1 MGIER
6 LKLSAQRTKLLCTK
20 TYGFTSNPSSSLQK
34 NFQTAI
40 INLPPTDFKQPKN
53 LTFHNLSKSEPLPIG
68 SKSLLGLNLKF
79 CLSART
85 LPNDIN
91 RTILR
96 MARTI
101 RTRHFLLENNLNLN
115 STYEKQIYVKNTAWH
130 PPPAPIAI
138 EDKLTAFEKALK
150 QKHQALEFKN
160 RYRNLSN
167 LTPIQARVLQQLKNN
182 SRIVIKP
189 SDKNLGP
196 TVLNTTSYIH
206 QVFEEHLLTSDYR
219 QLTKTEAQKMMDQL
233 KSSLKNAI
241 ESNKSFLSE
250 SELIYFKRS
259 LNRNFRL
266 PIFYGLPKVHKNPF
280 SLRPVVSTTNS
291 LLAVFSTW
299 LDYEM
304 KELLPFAESFTKN
317 SISVIQDIK
326 HLQIPDNAL
335 LFSADAVS
343 MYTNID
349 TQQALN
355 LIRDFI
361 RDNTEKIPE
370 NFPTA
375 LFLQILGT
383 IMTNNIFSFASTF
396 WLQLT
401 GTAMG
406 TPAACSYATI
416 SYGQHENSQVLPK
429 FRHHLL
435 YYKRYIDDIF
445 GIWLPSNT
453 DEDASWINFKN
464 ELNNW
469 SGLHWKVE
477 ELSTQTV
484 FLDLN
489 ITLTNSRIHTSTY
502 QKDLNLYLYI
512 PPLSA
517 HPPSC
522 LKGLI
527 AGEMRRYWLQNS
539 PEDYKTILVKFI
551 ERLLCRG
558 HSLKNLMP
566 ILMQAANSLD
576 TELVKPQENP
586 ARDDNTLFIHKIYH
600 PHGLQREDIRQLYD
614 GILKTIE
621 KMTVA
626 ISRPTNLRDILTSA
640 KLKAPPNL
648 DIQKI
653 IDNIKEKRQLGAT

>member
-1 MGIER
+1 
-6 LKLSAQRTKLLCTK
+6 
-20 TYGFTSNPSSSLQK
+20 
-34 NFQTAI
+34 
-40 INLPPTDFKQPKN
+40 
-53 LTFHNLSKSEPLPIG
+53 
-68 SKSLLGLNLKF
+68 
-79 CLSART
+79 
-85 LPNDIN
+85 
-91 RTILR
+91 
-96 MARTI
+96 MAHAM
-101 RTRHFLLENNLNLN
+101 RTRYFLLENNLNPN

-138 EDKLTAFEKALK
+138 ENKLTAFEKALK
-150 QKHQALEFKN
+150 QKHQALELKN
-160 RYRNLSN
+160 RYKSLPN
-167 LTPIQARVLQQLKNN
+167 LTPIQTRVLQQLKNN
-182 SRIVIKP
+182 NHIIIKP

-196 TVLNTTSYIH
+196 TVLDTTSYVH

-219 QLTKTEAQKMMDQL
+219 QLTKAEVQKIMDQL

-250 SELIYFKRS
+250 SGFTYFKQS
-259 LNRNFRL
+259 LNSNFRL

-299 LDYEM
+299 LDYKM
-304 KELLPFAESFTKN
+304 KELLPYVQSFTKK

-355 LIRDFI
+355 SIQDFI
-361 RDNTEKIPE
+361 RDNAENIPE

-375 LFLQILGT
+375 LFLQILET
-383 IMTNNIFSFASTF
+383 VMTKNIFSFANTF

-429 FRHHLL
+429 FCHSLL
-435 YYKRYIDDIF
+435 YNKRYIDDIF

-469 SGLHWKVE
+469 SGLYWKVE
-477 ELSTQTV
+477 ELST
-484 FLDLN
+484 
-489 ITLTNSRIHTSTY
+489 
-502 QKDLNLYLYI
+502 
-512 PPLSA
+512 
-517 HPPSC
+517 
-522 LKGLI
+522 
-527 AGEMRRYWLQNS
+527 
-539 PEDYKTILVKFI
+539 
-551 ERLLCRG
+551 
-558 HSLKNLMP
+558 
-566 ILMQAANSLD
+566 
-576 TELVKPQENP
+576 
-586 ARDDNTLFIHKIYH
+586 
-600 PHGLQREDIRQLYD
+600 
-614 GILKTIE
+614 
-621 KMTVA
+621 
-626 ISRPTNLRDILTSA
+626 
-640 KLKAPPNL
+640 
-648 DIQKI
+648 
-653 IDNIKEKRQLGAT
+653 